1 MVLYGEATGRRT
13 PLCFAQAQA
22 ATEAAL
28 ARFFIGHIHHHIHH
42 HIRHHM
48 RHHITETNEYLV

>member
-22 ATEAAL
+22 ATEAVL
-28 ARFFIGHIHHHIHH
+28 ARFFIGHTHH

-48 RHHITETNEYLV
+48 RHHITETNEYLA

>member
-1 MVLYGEATGRRT
+1 MHGEATGLRT

-42 HIRHHM
+42 HTHH
-48 RHHITETNEYLV
+48 HSTETHECLA

>member
-1 MVLYGEATGRRT
+1 MHGEATGLRT

-22 ATEAAL
+22 ATDAVL
-28 ARFFIGHIHHHIHH
+28 ARFFTGNIHH

-48 RHHITETNEYLV
+48 RHHITETNEYRA